1 MLSRLNQHSSFVPE
15 LARKLSG
22 VLQMKEFNEG
32 TQHNSKPVTSITEKG
47 IQLDGK
53 TLLHVE
59 TRNMC
64 KCEVCFG
71 KHSHQRNKLPPIGN
85 ASPAV
90 KVEEIGKVTSQY
102 VSLKWSD
109 GHEGLIAR
117 TVRGEYGPGVIE
129 SRVRKWLD
137 LTRRKNVEQEFW
149 STPNEEV
156 TKVWDYSWVVS
167 SGDNTREF
175 LAHYMRFGI
184 GLMNGVP
191 KDLGMKDILS
201 EGLKIGPIRRTS
213 YEEVDYVRFKPN
225 PSNSAYGT
233 DLLPLHTDLAS
244 YFEAPHVQ
252 FFHCME
258 STVEGGESFW
268 VDTFAA
274 IKTMSEQRPDLL
286 EVLKTV
292 PMTFRYTP
300 PGRGVFQL
308 SQHPVVKMCGKDI
321 WQTVDIIWSMD
332 TAQFT
337 RDEDLETRERWWEAF
352 LYYRELVEDQDSWF
366 VKKLRGGEFV
376 ITDNWRVL
384 HARKEFRLTA
394 PDQERIVSTS
404 YMDWNSMAN
413 RVLSS
418 DKGEHVFLEV
428 DQH

>member
-1 MLSRLNQHSSFVPE
+1 
-15 LARKLSG
+15 
-22 VLQMKEFNEG
+22 
-32 TQHNSKPVTSITEKG
+32 
-47 IQLDGK
+47 
-53 TLLHVE
+53 
-59 TRNMC
+59 
-64 KCEVCFG
+64 
-71 KHSHQRNKLPPIGN
+71 
-85 ASPAV
+85 
-90 KVEEIGKVTSQY
+90 
-102 VSLKWSD
+102 
-109 GHEGLIAR
+109 
-117 TVRGEYGPGVIE
+117 
-129 SRVRKWLD
+129 
-137 LTRRKNVEQEFW
+137 
-149 STPNEEV
+149 
-156 TKVWDYSWVVS
+156 
-167 SGDNTREF
+167 
-175 LAHYMRFGI
+175 MRF
-184 GLMNGVP
+184 
-191 KDLGMKDILS
+191 
-201 EGLKIGPIRRTS
+201 KISLT
-213 YEEVDYVRFKPN
+213 N
-225 PSNSAYGT
+225 NA
-233 DLLPLHTDLAS
+233 LQ
-244 YFEAPHVQ
+244 APHVQ

-308 SQHPVVKMCGKDI
+308 SQHPVVKMCGRDI

-418 DKGEHVFLEV
+418 DKGDHVFLEV